1 MLSCSLLGTK
11 KVTRVVSFKS
21 FCSEEYHLTDSLDVE
36 DSIFERE
43 VCAWI
48 MEEFPDVCS
57 MSGESDAEQV
67 QDYLTKFPDS
77 IDKIID
83 SVFAFIKAEKV
94 THYISSITLGA
105 IQYSVNTTS

>member
-1 MLSCSLLGTK
+1 MP
-11 KVTRVVSFKS
+11 
-21 FCSEEYHLTDSLDVE
+21 DSLDVE

-48 MEEFPDVCS
+48 MEELPDICS
-57 MSGESDAEQV
+57 MSGRSDAERV

-77 IDKIID
+77 VDRIID

-105 IQYSVNTTS
+105 MQYSVNTTGKFFLVKV